1 MTSFNCTAEV
11 WFNIIV
17 VSLTTAVF
25 LGFPT
30 LLRVYSKH
38 AATSEDRK
46 AINITTPTTPRLFTA
61 QKLHKERSADK
72 EKDKRLQL
80 LEEKAKQYEAH
91 QEKLDKNLK
100 REQEKNEMLRVKLH
114 DKDSRI
120 ADLRKQRTRPLTWKE
135 ECQMHEDCSLT
146 LHTLRRNHASE
157 MDQVKA
163 KAQDNAKRELYQANF
178 KIELL
183 HKQLAKA
190 ELRIEK
196 LTSDNLIIEEE
207 LARCKAQIDTSAA
220 NYSQDLQLKDKELAE
235 QSSLFANLNQHLEQ
249 KTASAAEEAT
259 RCDTT
264 IRDLNAEV
272 STKDDKL
279 KEALAQIEQVR
290 NDQPEELKNAL
301 ARIVELEKDK
311 SVLLKERYPDKPQ
324 PPVVEDTEMVDM
336 EDVEMTDASAANM
349 PARPSNVLAGAAP
362 QAGCRDRQAYKVQ
375 LDKQFQVYK
384 VKLENQC
391 KAYKVQLVNEAQAYK
406 VKLDNQFKAHK
417 VQLVNEAQ
425 AYKVRLDKERRASR
439 AQLESQALTWKTGEE
454 RKLQI
459 SINRINRAKDVVD
472 GRNKDLEK
480 KIESMEEA
488 TALDQ
493 ATLRLLQAQQ
503 QPIQGQLGQQNQ
515 PTQTPTQ
522 QSSRPR
528 NQPASQPRGKGVRF
542 NITTNAVTR
551 PAGTFGLG
559 PK

>member
-1 MTSFNCTAEV
+1 
-11 WFNIIV
+11 
-17 VSLTTAVF
+17 
-25 LGFPT
+25 
-30 LLRVYSKH
+30 
-38 AATSEDRK
+38 
-46 AINITTPTTPRLFTA
+46 
-61 QKLHKERSADK
+61 
-72 EKDKRLQL
+72 
-80 LEEKAKQYEAH
+80 
-91 QEKLDKNLK
+91 
-100 REQEKNEMLRVKLH
+100 MLRVKLH
-114 DKDSRI
+114 DKDGQI

-135 ECQMHEDCSLT
+135 ECRMHEDCSRT

-163 KAQDNAKRELYQANF
+163 KAQDNAKRELDQANF
-178 KIELL
+178 KVELL

-190 ELRIEK
+190 ELQIEK
-196 LTSDNLIIEEE
+196 LTGDNLIIGEE
-207 LARCKAQIDTSAA
+207 LARCKAQINTSAA
-220 NYSQDLQLKDKELAE
+220 NYSRDLQLKDKELAE
-235 QSSLFANLNQHLEQ
+235 KSSLLAEKISLLANLNQQLEE

-259 RCDTT
+259 RCDTI
-264 IRDLNAEV
+264 IRDLKAEV
-272 STKDDKL
+272 STKDNELKEALAQIEQVSTKDAKL

-301 ARIVELEKDK
+301 ARVAELEKDK

-324 PPVVEDTEMVDM
+324 PPVVEDTEMVDI

-349 PARPSNVLAGAAP
+349 PAPPSNVLAGAAP
-362 QAGCRDRQAYKVQ
+362 QAGCHDRQA
-375 LDKQFQVYK
+375 YK
-384 VKLENQC
+384 VKLENQG
-391 KAYKVQLVNEAQAYK
+391 KVYKVKLDNQFKDYKAQLVSEAQAYK
-406 VKLDNQFKAHK
+406 VKLDN
-417 VQLVNEAQ
+417 
-425 AYKVRLDKERRASR
+425 ERRANR
-439 AQLESQALTWKTGEE
+439 AQLESQAQTWKTEEE

-503 QPIQGQLGQQNQ
+503 QPAQGQLGQQSQ
-515 PTQTPTQ
+515 PNQTPTQ
-522 QSSRPR
+522 QSPRPR
-528 NQPASQPRGKGVRF
+528 NRPASQPRGKGVRF

>member
-1 MTSFNCTAEV
+1 M
-11 WFNIIV
+11 
-17 VSLTTAVF
+17 
-25 LGFPT
+25 
-30 LLRVYSKH
+30 
-38 AATSEDRK
+38 
-46 AINITTPTTPRLFTA
+46 
-61 QKLHKERSADK
+61 

-80 LEEKAKQYEAH
+80 LEEKAKQNGAQ
-91 QEKLDKNLK
+91 QEKLDKSLK
-100 REQEKNEMLRVKLH
+100 KEQEKNEMLRAKLH
-114 DKDSRI
+114 DKDSQI
-120 ADLRKQRTRPLTWKE
+120 ADLSKQRSRPLTWKE
-135 ECQMHEDCSLT
+135 ECRMHENCSLT
-146 LHTLRRNHASE
+146 LHALRRNHASE

-163 KAQDNAKRELYQANF
+163 TAQDNAKRELYQANF

-183 HKQLAKA
+183 RKQLAKA
-190 ELRIEK
+190 ESQIEK
-196 LTSDNLIIEEE
+196 LTGDNLIIGEE
-207 LARCKAQIDTSAA
+207 LARCKAQVNTSAA
-220 NYSQDLQLKDKELAE
+220 NYSRDLLLKEKQLAE
-235 QSSLFANLNQHLEQ
+235 KSSILANLNQLLEE

-259 RCDTT
+259 RRDTI

-290 NDQPEELKNAL
+290 KDQPEELKNAL
-301 ARIVELEKDK
+301 ARVAELEKDK

-324 PPVVEDTEMVDM
+324 PPVVEDTEMVDI
-336 EDVEMTDASAANM
+336 EEVEMTDASAANM
-349 PARPSNVLAGAAP
+349 PALPSNVLAGAAP
-362 QAGCRDRQAYKVQ
+362 QAGCHDRQAYKVQ
-375 LDKQFQVYK
+375 LDKQFQ
-384 VKLENQC
+384 
-391 KAYKVQLVNEAQAYK
+391 AYK
-406 VKLDNQFKAHK
+406 VKLDNQFKAYK

-425 AYKVRLDKERRASR
+425 AYKVRLDKERRANR

-459 SINRINRAKDVVD
+459 AINRINRDKDVVD

-503 QPIQGQLGQQNQ
+503 QPAQRQPGQQSQ

-522 QSSRPR
+522 QSPRPR